1 MQKTAFFE
9 IFFRSAYR
17 STPKDFKK
25 LCYIVISILAN
36 MVHIYLQRRIIIY
49 KNFVKGFYKISNC
62 SIISCISIL
71 LLQGVNEM
79 SEETKKTKVRLKI
92 CGSQFVITADESE
105 QYIQKIAKIVDERI
119 KYLDDSDPK
128 LSLHMAT
135 IVAALNYCDQLEKEK
150 VITRELI
157 KKADDCEAIAKDA
170 TFRLNKLIIENAQLR
185 EEKAGL
191 HKVIAELK
199 EGAYTESTSA
209 PAISKENTVANTKV
223 KPSKLNSINISK
235 ADETVTDEDF
245 LNMLDG
251 ENN

>member
-1 MQKTAFFE
+1 M
-9 IFFRSAYR
+9 
-17 STPKDFKK
+17 
-25 LCYIVISILAN
+25 
-36 MVHIYLQRRIIIY
+36 
-49 KNFVKGFYKISNC
+49 
-62 SIISCISIL
+62 
-71 LLQGVNEM
+71 
-79 SEETKKTKVRLKI
+79 
-92 CGSQFVITADESE
+92 ITADESE

-135 IVAALNYCDQLEKEK
+135 IVAALNYCDELEKER

-157 KKADDCEAIAKDA
+157 KKAGDCEAIAKDA

-191 HKVIAELK
+191 HKVIADLK
-199 EGAYTESTSA
+199 AEAYTEE
-209 PAISKENTVANTKV
+209 PV
-223 KPSKLNSINISK
+223 KPSDSNSKKADSIKPMLNKINTSN

-245 LNMLDG
+245 LNILDG